1 MIKDLSID
9 KLTKQIL
16 NAMIRRT
23 LIVLQQIEEQEIV
36 EYYEG
41 EFFTWNYNVNEP
53 TLTLDYQKDIV
64 HLYWN
69 KETSEDKMEV
79 YSDIKDNASGNLSYY
94 VGLENLLYTELA
106 ELSKDIEPKQLEIN
120 FDEEEEDV

>member
-23 LIVLQQIEEQEIV
+23 LIVLQQIEEQENV

-41 EFFTWNYNVNEP
+41 EFFTWNLNNNEP
-53 TLTLDYQKDIV
+53 TLTLDYNKDVV

-69 KETSEDKMEV
+69 KETEEDKMQV
-79 YSDIKDNASGNLSYY
+79 YSDIKDNAIGNLSYY
-94 VGLENLLYTELA
+94 VGLEKLLYTELA

>member
-1 MIKDLSID
+1 MIRDLSID

-23 LIVLQQIEEQEIV
+23 LIVLQQIEEQENV

-41 EFFTWNYNVNEP
+41 EFFTWNLNNNEP
-53 TLTLDYQKDIV
+53 TLTLDYNKDVV

-69 KETSEDKMEV
+69 KETEEDKMQV
-79 YSDIKDNASGNLSYY
+79 YSDIKDDACKNLSYY
-94 VGLENLLYTELA
+94 VGLENVLYKELA
-106 ELSKDIEPKQLEIN
+106 QLSENIEPKQLEID